1 MSRANVADLFAGIG
15 GSSVAEQRRG
25 MGFDDGLQLPSD
37 ARQAIHLLGNAVC
50 PPVMRDVLNAVLEA
64 A

>member
-1 MSRANVADLFAGIG
+1 MDERRA
-15 GSSVAEQRRG
+15 
-25 MGFDDGLQLPSD
+25 MGFDDGLQLPND

-50 PPVMRDVLNAVLEA
+50 PPVMQDVLNAVLVA